1 MLEVLIVDDIPSQVD
16 SFAAT
21 IPKDELGIG
30 RIHKAYSGKEALEL
44 YQEQNIHIVITDIRM
59 PEMSGIELIR
69 EIREMGRKVKIIV
82 ISGYADFEYAK
93 SVVPYNI
100 SGYLMKPVNPDQMRE
115 TLGKLAEEIACE
127 MKLQQQQQR
136 DVYAFRENLPALQG
150 ELLNRLLY
158 GNDIPGAEL
167 ERKLFLLN
175 LPFSLQQKVGLF
187 IVRLEG
193 RLQEYEKVDKEL
205 IEYAVMNMA
214 EELFQ
219 DAFHLWFCRDH
230 NEYLV
235 FIVSAKERTD
245 ENGQTIQNAMDV
257 RAAALKKKAESL
269 LSGHVSIVLAENWR
283 YFPEGVPVMYRSV
296 IDGMRGIEETRQGAF
311 LRIAGNLARVRIGTL
326 TSLYRPPL
334 LIHLLDTGN
343 WILAEEKL
351 IEIFAELKS
360 VNHPPEHAN
369 EAYFA
374 IANAYQ
380 YIAHK
385 KGKLLS
391 EFGSSSFGLMP
402 AAPSLKQLEKWAF
415 FMLRS
420 LREQSEDSSEKQSC
434 LADKVHKFIMEN
446 MNDKLSLQTIA
457 AHIGLHPAYLSRA
470 YRAETGNNLSD
481 YILRYRMELALDL
494 LRSSDKKIYEIAQ
507 IIGYQAVPH
516 FIKLFKAFTYMTP
529 QEFRDRTGLS

>member
-21 IPKDELGIG
+21 IPKEELGIG
-30 RIHKAYSGKEALEL
+30 RIHKAYSGREALTL

-59 PEMSGIELIR
+59 PEMNGIELIR

-93 SVVPYNI
+93 SVVPYNT
-100 SGYLMKPVNPDQMRE
+100 SEYLMKPVNPIQLRQ
-115 TLGKLAEEIACE
+115 TLAKLAEEIACE
-127 MKLQQQQQR
+127 RKLQQQQQR

-158 GNDIPGAEL
+158 GNCIPSAEL

-175 LPFSLQQKVGLF
+175 LPFSLQQQVGLF

-193 RLQEYEKVDKEL
+193 KLQDYERVDKEL
-205 IEYAVMNMA
+205 IEYAVTNMA
-214 EELFQ
+214 EEMLR

-235 FIVSAKERTD
+235 MIVSAKDRTGAN
-245 ENGQTIQNAMDV
+245 EQALRNGMDTRMV
-257 RAAALKKKAESL
+257 TLKKKVESL
-269 LSGHVSIVLAENWR
+269 LSGSISIVLAENWTH
-283 YFPEGVPVMYRSV
+283 FPEGVPGLYRSV
-296 IDGMRGIEETRQGAF
+296 IDGMRVIEEKRQSVF
-311 LRIAGNLARVRIGTL
+311 LRIADNHTQVQIGTL

-343 WILAEEKL
+343 WVHAEEKL
-351 IEIFAELKS
+351 IEIFIELNSK
-360 VNHPPEHAN
+360 NYPPEHAN

-380 YIAHK
+380 YMAHK

-391 EFGSSSFGLMP
+391 EFGESSFGLMP

-420 LREQSEDSSEKQSC
+420 LREQSKDSSEKQTG
-434 LADKVHKFIMEN
+434 LVDKVHHFIGVN
-446 MNDKLSLQTIA
+446 TDGNLSLQTIA

-481 YILRYRMELALDL
+481 YIMRYRMELASYL
-494 LRSSDKKIYEIAQ
+494 LRSTDKKIYEIAEV
-507 IIGYQAVPH
+507 IGYQAVPH
-516 FIKLFKAFTYMTP
+516 FIKLFKAFTNMTP
-529 QEFRDRTGLS
+529 QEFRDRRGLS